1 MAEQLAS
8 AKMVAYVL
16 TPDRHRM
23 FSAKSDHGV
32 AVNNLLKFS
41 IQNILQ
47 SAAAERGSS
56 AVAAA
61 VSAAVAAAA
70 SRYQLN
76 WCKWCGPGS
85 VDRARQPCH
94 SIDGWHQTIL
104 RIDSSN
110 QISYHDFGQCT
121 QTL

>member
-1 MAEQLAS
+1 
-8 AKMVAYVL
+8 
-16 TPDRHRM
+16 M

-70 SRYQLN
+70 SRFQLN

-85 VDRARQPCH
+85 VSVEQGNHA
-94 SIDGWHQTIL
+94 IL
-104 RIDSSN
+104 SMGGIK
-110 QISYHDFGQCT
+110 HA
-121 QTL
+121 

>member
-1 MAEQLAS
+1 MAKQLAS
-8 AKMVAYVL
+8 VKIAASFV

-70 SRYQLN
+70 SRFQLN

-94 SIDGWHQTIL
+94 FIDGWIKHA
-104 RIDSSN
+104 
-110 QISYHDFGQCT
+110 
-121 QTL
+121 